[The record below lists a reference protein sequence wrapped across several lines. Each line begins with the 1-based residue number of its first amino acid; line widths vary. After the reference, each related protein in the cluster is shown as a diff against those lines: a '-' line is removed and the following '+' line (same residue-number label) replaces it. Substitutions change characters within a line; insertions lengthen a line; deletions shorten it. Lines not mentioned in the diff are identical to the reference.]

1 MRVFLKIISNK
12 MIFFYELKDSHKNM
26 YNKNTNKDLISAG
39 ITAGLGA
46 GVVTSFAVSQGQ
58 NPLIALAITVIAG
71 LFGVICHQNDLI

>member
-1 MRVFLKIISNK
+1 
-12 MIFFYELKDSHKNM
+12 M

-39 ITAGLGA
+39 ITASLGA

-58 NPLIALAITVIAG
+58 NPLLALAITVIAG